1 MCPRFGWR
9 LNLWHVKVRHSA
21 PPRNLFIFEPFHYCT
36 CSAPLSPTPFPV
48 FLPHITS
55 LPAHKTR
62 TIGHDGVLPPT
73 IFCEHAS
80 QVALV
85 PQPPPYSLATPK
97 QDEFFSIPFFRF
109 NLNRYRTT
117 TCPSHACRPLC
128 CSCPTCL
135 VARRPFPRACHSC
148 FVCHRPYYHLALLA
162 KPTR

>member
-1 MCPRFGWR
+1 MACE
-9 LNLWHVKVRHSA
+9 SA
-21 PPRNLFIFEPFHYCT
+21 PLGPTKEVVRIRTLSLTT
-36 CSAPLSPTPFPV
+36 CSAPFPPTPFPV

-73 IFCEHAS
+73 ILCEHAS

-85 PQPPPYSLATPK
+85 PQPPPYSLAPPK
-97 QDEFFSIPFFRF
+97 QDEFFSFPFFCF
-109 NLNRYRTT
+109 NRTT
-117 TCPSHACRPLC
+117 MRPSHACRPLC
-128 CSCPTCL
+128 CSRPTCL

-148 FVCHRPYYHLALLA
+148 FACRRPYYHLALLA

>member
-62 TIGHDGVLPPT
+62 MIGHDSDLPPT
-73 IFCEHAS
+73 ILCEHAS

-85 PQPPPYSLATPK
+85 LPPYSIATPK
-97 QDEFFSIPFFRF
+97 QDEFFSFPFFRS
-109 NLNRYRTT
+109 NRTM
-117 TCPSHACRPLC
+117 TCPSHARRPLC
-128 CSCPTCL
+128 
-135 VARRPFPRACHSC
+135 
-148 FVCHRPYYHLALLA
+148 
-162 KPTR
+162 